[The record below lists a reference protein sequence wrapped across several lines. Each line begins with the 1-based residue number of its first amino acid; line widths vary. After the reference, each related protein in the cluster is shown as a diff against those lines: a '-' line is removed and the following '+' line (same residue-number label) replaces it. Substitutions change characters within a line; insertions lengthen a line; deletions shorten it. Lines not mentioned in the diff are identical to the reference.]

1 MSSNTIKSE
10 VPTATS
16 LPKRIERLNDLAY
29 NLWWS
34 WNPEAINLFAR
45 IDPVLWDSVS
55 HNPVALL
62 QQVSRAQLNQVAN
75 EKLYLDHYDRM
86 VAAFDSYMNEK
97 ETWFVKNYPNLNGK
111 SITYLSFEFGLH
123 ESIPAYAGGLGILA
137 GDHLKESSD
146 MGLPLNAI
154 GFIYNQG
161 YFVQKISEDGWQET
175 SNFYLDF
182 DKMPMIPLMD
192 DQDKPV
198 LISVQLPGREIKARV
213 WKIQVGRISLYLLD
227 TNIPEN
233 SSFDQQLTAKLYTSD
248 LETRISQEIL
258 LGIGGVRVMRRLEID
273 PTVWHMNEGHA
284 AFLSVERIAE
294 LVREGKTFS
303 EAAEIVRKGN
313 VFTTHTPV
321 PAGNDKFP
329 VWLVEKYFSQIW
341 PELGLTREQFID
353 LAKEASPYG
362 DQFTMPILALRLSD
376 HCNGVSELHGM
387 VSRKMWHF
395 LWPDRK
401 EEDVPI
407 THITNGV
414 HTFSWLSRRMGILFD
429 QYLGTEWREN
439 PDNPEI
445 WEKVYSIPDAEFW
458 AVKRHQKRKL
468 MRFINDKARQQW
480 LSGSVH
486 PVQSAASGVFMDAD
500 ALTIGFARR
509 FPTYKRGY
517 LLLHDYERLLRIL
530 NNVDAPVQILFSGKA
545 HPADEPGKLIV
556 QQLYRAI
563 KDHRTGGRLAFLEN
577 YDMDIARHLVQ
588 GVDIWLNTPRR
599 PNEASGTS
607 GMKAAM
613 NGGLNFSILDG
624 WWHEGYNGKNGWAI
638 GGTEALE
645 SVERQDEFDALSLY
659 ETLEDQIVPLYY
671 SNRSVAGVPAG
682 WMARVKD
689 AIRTLSPQF
698 STRRMVSDYVR
709 DMYIPAI
716 ESQQKKS

>member
-1 MSSNTIKSE
+1 MSINIKRVIPIAS
-10 VPTATS
+10 S

-34 WNPEAINLFAR
+34 WNPEAINVFSK
-45 IDPVLWDSVS
+45 IHPVLWDSVS
-55 HNPVALL
+55 HNPVAFL
-62 QQVSRAQLNQVAN
+62 QQVSRTLLNRVAN
-75 EKLYLDHYDRM
+75 DKQYLDLYDR
-86 VAAFDSYMNEK
+86 VVNNFDSYMGEK
-97 ETWFVKNYPNLNGK
+97 ETWFVKNYPEVTAGQ
-111 SITYLSFEFGLH
+111 SIAYFSFEFGLH

-146 MGLPLNAI
+146 MGIPLEAI

-161 YFVQKISEDGWQET
+161 YFVQKITEDGWQET

-182 DKMPMIPLMD
+182 NKLPMIPILD
-192 DQDKPV
+192 EKDKPI
-198 LISVQLPGREIKARV
+198 LISVQLPGREIKARI
-213 WKIQVGRISLYLLD
+213 WQIQVGRVPLYLLD

-258 LGIGGVRVMRRLEID
+258 LGMGGVRVMRALGYN
-273 PTVWHMNEGHA
+273 PTVWHMNEGHS
-284 AFLSVERIAE
+284 AFLSVERCAE
-294 LVREGKTFS
+294 LVRQGKTFE
-303 EAAEIVRKGN
+303 EAKEIVRKGN

-341 PELGLTREQFID
+341 PDLGLTREQFID

-362 DQFTMPILALRLSD
+362 DQFTMPILALRLSER
-376 HCNGVSELHGM
+376 CNAVSELHGQ
-387 VSRKMWHF
+387 VSRNMWHF

-401 EEDVPI
+401 VEEVPI

-429 QYLGTEWREN
+429 EYLGTEWRLDPSN
-439 PDNPEI
+439 QKV
-445 WEKVYSIPDAEFW
+445 WERVDSIPDAELW

-468 MRFINDKARQQW
+468 MRFINDKARAQW
-480 LSGSVH
+480 LTGEVH
-486 PVQSAASGVFMDAD
+486 PVQTIAAGVLLDAD

-517 LLLHDYERLLRIL
+517 LILRDYERLLRII
-530 NNVDAPVQILFSGKA
+530 NNVDAPVQIIFSGKA

-563 KDHRTGGRLAFLEN
+563 KDHRTGGRMVFVEN

-588 GVDIWLNTPRR
+588 GVDVWLNTPRR
-599 PNEASGTS
+599 PMEASGTS

-613 NGGLNFSILDG
+613 NGCLNFSVLDG

-638 GGTEALE
+638 GDDKTYDSDEK
-645 SVERQDEFDALSLY
+645 QDEMDALSLY
-659 ETLEDQIVPLYY
+659 ETLEDQIVPIYY
-671 SNRSVAGVPAG
+671 SNRSENGVPTI
-682 WMARVKD
+682 WMRWVKE

-698 STRRMVSDYVR
+698 STRRMVGDYVR
-709 DMYIPAI
+709 EMYIPAI
-716 ESQQKKS
+716 KEAGE

>member
-1 MSSNTIKSE
+1 MSINIKRVIPIAS
-10 VPTATS
+10 S

-34 WNPEAINLFAR
+34 WNPEAINVFSK
-45 IDPVLWDSVS
+45 IHPVLWDSVS
-55 HNPVALL
+55 HNPVAFL
-62 QQVSRAQLNQVAN
+62 QQVSRTLLNRVAN
-75 EKLYLDHYDRM
+75 DKQYLDLYDR
-86 VAAFDSYMNEK
+86 VVNNFDSYMGEK
-97 ETWFVKNYPNLNGK
+97 ETWFVKNYPEVTAGQ
-111 SITYLSFEFGLH
+111 SIAYFSFEFGLH

-146 MGLPLNAI
+146 MGIPLEAI

-161 YFVQKISEDGWQET
+161 YFVQKITEDGWQET

-182 DKMPMIPLMD
+182 NKLPMIPILD
-192 DQDKPV
+192 EKDKPI
-198 LISVQLPGREIKARV
+198 LISVQLPGREIKARI
-213 WKIQVGRISLYLLD
+213 WQIQVGRVPLYLLD
-227 TNIPEN
+227 TNISEN

-258 LGIGGVRVMRRLEID
+258 LGMGGVRVMRALGYN
-273 PTVWHMNEGHA
+273 PTVWHMNEGHS
-284 AFLSVERIAE
+284 AFLSVERCAE
-294 LVREGKTFS
+294 LVRQGKTFE
-303 EAAEIVRKGN
+303 EAKEIVRKGN

-341 PELGLTREQFID
+341 PDLGLTREQFID

-362 DQFTMPILALRLSD
+362 DQFTMPILALRLSER
-376 HCNGVSELHGM
+376 CNAVSELHGQ
-387 VSRKMWHF
+387 VSRNMWHF

-401 EEDVPI
+401 VEEVPI

-429 QYLGTEWREN
+429 EYLGTEWRLDPSN
-439 PDNPEI
+439 PKV
-445 WEKVYSIPDAEFW
+445 WEKVDSIPDAELW

-468 MRFINDKARQQW
+468 MRFINDKARAQW
-480 LSGSVH
+480 LTGEVH
-486 PVQSAASGVFMDAD
+486 PVQTIAAGVLLDAD

-517 LLLHDYERLLRIL
+517 LILRDYERLLRII
-530 NNVDAPVQILFSGKA
+530 NNIDAPVQIIFSGKA

-563 KDHRTGGRLAFLEN
+563 KDHRTGGRMVFVEN

-588 GVDIWLNTPRR
+588 GVDVWLNTPRR
-599 PNEASGTS
+599 PMEASGTS

-613 NGGLNFSILDG
+613 NGCLNFSVLDG

-638 GGTEALE
+638 GDDKTYE
-645 SVERQDEFDALSLY
+645 SDEKQDEMDALSLY
-659 ETLEDQIVPLYY
+659 ETLEDQIVPIYY
-671 SNRSVAGVPAG
+671 SNRSENGVPTI
-682 WMARVKD
+682 WMRWVKE

-698 STRRMVSDYVR
+698 STRRMVGDYVR
-709 DMYIPAI
+709 EMYIPAI
-716 ESQQKKS
+716 KEAGE

>member
-1 MSSNTIKSE
+1 MKRVIPIAS
-10 VPTATS
+10 S

-34 WNPEAINLFAR
+34 WNPEAINVFSK
-45 IDPVLWDSVS
+45 IHPVLWDSVS
-55 HNPVALL
+55 HNPVAFL
-62 QQVSRAQLNQVAN
+62 QQVSRTLLNRVAN
-75 EKLYLDHYDRM
+75 DKQYLDLYDR
-86 VAAFDSYMNEK
+86 VVNNFDSYMGEK
-97 ETWFVKNYPNLNGK
+97 ETWFVKNYPEVTAGQ
-111 SITYLSFEFGLH
+111 SIAYFSFEFGLH

-146 MGLPLNAI
+146 MGIPLEAI

-161 YFVQKISEDGWQET
+161 YFVQKITEDGWQET

-182 DKMPMIPLMD
+182 NKLPMIPILD
-192 DQDKPV
+192 EKDKPI
-198 LISVQLPGREIKARV
+198 LISVQLPGREIKARI
-213 WKIQVGRISLYLLD
+213 WQIQVGRVPLYLLD
-227 TNIPEN
+227 TNISEN

-258 LGIGGVRVMRRLEID
+258 LGMGGVRVMRALGYN
-273 PTVWHMNEGHA
+273 PTVWHMNEGHS
-284 AFLSVERIAE
+284 AFLSVERCAE
-294 LVREGKTFS
+294 LVRQGKTFE
-303 EAAEIVRKGN
+303 EAKEIVRKGN

-341 PELGLTREQFID
+341 PDLGLTREQFID

-362 DQFTMPILALRLSD
+362 DQFTMPILALRLSER
-376 HCNGVSELHGM
+376 CNAVSELHGQ
-387 VSRKMWHF
+387 VSRNMWHF

-401 EEDVPI
+401 VEEVPI

-429 QYLGTEWREN
+429 EYLGTEWRLDPSN
-439 PDNPEI
+439 PKV
-445 WEKVYSIPDAEFW
+445 WEKVDSIPDAELW

-468 MRFINDKARQQW
+468 MRFINDKARAQW
-480 LSGSVH
+480 LTGEVH
-486 PVQSAASGVFMDAD
+486 PVQTIAAGVLLDAD

-517 LLLHDYERLLRIL
+517 LILRDYERLLRII
-530 NNVDAPVQILFSGKA
+530 NNVDAPVQIIFSGKA

-563 KDHRTGGRLAFLEN
+563 KDHRTGGRMVFVEN

-588 GVDIWLNTPRR
+588 GVDVWLNTPRR
-599 PNEASGTS
+599 PMEASGTS

-613 NGGLNFSILDG
+613 NGCLNFSVLDG

-638 GGTEALE
+638 GDDKTYE
-645 SVERQDEFDALSLY
+645 SDEKQDEMDALSL
-659 ETLEDQIVPLYY
+659 
-671 SNRSVAGVPAG
+671 
-682 WMARVKD
+682 
-689 AIRTLSPQF
+689 
-698 STRRMVSDYVR
+698 
-709 DMYIPAI
+709 
-716 ESQQKKS
+716 

>member
-1 MSSNTIKSE
+1 MSINMKRVIPIAS
-10 VPTATS
+10 S

-34 WNPEAINLFAR
+34 WNPEAINVFSK
-45 IDPVLWDSVS
+45 IHPVLWDSVS
-55 HNPVALL
+55 HNPVAFL
-62 QQVSRAQLNQVAN
+62 QQVSRTLLNRVAN
-75 EKLYLDHYDRM
+75 DKQYLDLYDR
-86 VAAFDSYMNEK
+86 VVNNFDSYMGEK
-97 ETWFVKNYPNLNGK
+97 ETWFVKNYPEVTAGQ
-111 SITYLSFEFGLH
+111 SIAYFSFEFGLH

-146 MGLPLNAI
+146 MGIPLEAI

-161 YFVQKISEDGWQET
+161 YFVQKITEDGWQET

-182 DKMPMIPLMD
+182 NKLPMIPILD
-192 DQDKPV
+192 EKDKPI
-198 LISVQLPGREIKARV
+198 LISVQLPGREIKARI
-213 WKIQVGRISLYLLD
+213 WQIQVGRVPLYLLD

-258 LGIGGVRVMRRLEID
+258 LGMGGVRVMRALGYN
-273 PTVWHMNEGHA
+273 PTVWHMNEGHS
-284 AFLSVERIAE
+284 AFLSVERCAE
-294 LVREGKTFS
+294 LVRQGKTFE
-303 EAAEIVRKGN
+303 EAKEIVRKGN

-341 PELGLTREQFID
+341 PDLGLTREQFID

-362 DQFTMPILALRLSD
+362 DQFTMPILALRLSER
-376 HCNGVSELHGM
+376 CNAVSELHGQ
-387 VSRKMWHF
+387 VSRNMWHF

-401 EEDVPI
+401 VEEVPI

-429 QYLGTEWREN
+429 EYLGTEWRLDPSN
-439 PDNPEI
+439 PKV
-445 WEKVYSIPDAEFW
+445 WERVDSIPDAELW

-468 MRFINDKARQQW
+468 MRFINDKARAQW
-480 LSGSVH
+480 LTGEVH
-486 PVQSAASGVFMDAD
+486 PVQTIAAGVLLDAD

-517 LLLHDYERLLRIL
+517 LILRDYERLLRII
-530 NNVDAPVQILFSGKA
+530 NNVDAPVQIIFSGKA

-563 KDHRTGGRLAFLEN
+563 KDHRTGGRMVFVEN

-588 GVDIWLNTPRR
+588 
-599 PNEASGTS
+599 
-607 GMKAAM
+607 
-613 NGGLNFSILDG
+613 
-624 WWHEGYNGKNGWAI
+624 
-638 GGTEALE
+638 
-645 SVERQDEFDALSLY
+645 
-659 ETLEDQIVPLYY
+659 
-671 SNRSVAGVPAG
+671 
-682 WMARVKD
+682 
-689 AIRTLSPQF
+689 
-698 STRRMVSDYVR
+698 
-709 DMYIPAI
+709 
-716 ESQQKKS
+716 